1 MPIEIIVDDINQVD
15 EPLRGAY
22 IEADGKFQLDPDRY
36 AEYKAAG
43 LKKKN
48 SELIG
53 KEKQLKSEL
62 ARFEKFKEID
72 PDDLDEFFESRNNPP
87 AGDSGK
93 GKDAGAVD
101 AETRKLLKQIEKL
114 EKKYSEDGAN
124 WQAERERMDAELKHY
139 KLTVPL
145 KEIALK
151 AGVLPDDVDLALME
165 TAKRFRLD
173 DSGKIL
179 VVDEDGD
186 PTTDTPER
194 FFKEIYREQRPKFY
208 AATGAGGS
216 GAKPGAHSGNSGQ
229 KTMTRGRFNELSHS
243 ERAKAVKAGIAIVD

>member
-1 MPIEIIVDDINQVD
+1 MAVEIIVDDINQVD

-22 IEADGKFQLDPDRY
+22 VEADGKFTLDPDRY
-36 AEYKAAG
+36 AEYKASG

-53 KEKQLKSEL
+53 KEKQLKAEL

-72 PDDLDEFFESRNNPP
+72 PDELDEFIESRNNPP
-87 AGDSGK
+87 ADK
-93 GKDAGAVD
+93 GKQGETPNND

-114 EKKYSEDGAN
+114 QKRIDDESAG
-124 WQAERERMDAELKHY
+124 WQTERDQMVAELKHY

-151 AGVLPDDVDLALME
+151 AGVLPEDVDIALLE

-186 PTTDTPER
+186 PTADTPER
-194 FFKEIYREQRPKFY
+194 FFKEVYREQRPKFY

-216 GAKPGAHSGNSGQ
+216 GAAPNGRPGANGH
-229 KTMTRGRFNELSHS
+229 KTIKRSAFDALNAM
-243 ERAKAVKAGIAIVD
+243 ERARQIKAGVQIVD